1 MARTGRPPVLTVEQ
15 QAGIQAMRVQGRGAK
30 SIAHMV
36 GITVS
41 MVKRVFAK
49 WRPRR
54 ELPGSPAVAALPV
67 EPVHP
72 VRALPLP
79 VDSGR
84 CPLCGGQAVLVS
96 DLGVCQTCL
105 ARDVRTY
112 GERPV
117 ARGFCWVCAKHGALL
132 HVLTTGNTVVEGQC
146 GECWAW
152 ERSSILKRAAA
163 VPSRPEPD
171 SRGIVYLADGPH
183 LVRR

>member
-41 MVKRVFAK
+41 MVNRVFAK

-54 ELPGSPAVAALPV
+54 ERPGSPAAVALPV

-79 VDSGR
+79 ADSGR
-84 CPLCGGQAVLVS
+84 CPCGGRAVLVAV
-96 DLGVCQTCL
+96 LGVCQACVD
-105 ARDVRTY
+105 REVKDF
-112 GERPV
+112 GGRPV
-117 ARGFCWVCAKHGALL
+117 ARGFCWRCATHGALL
-132 HVLTTGNTVVEGQC
+132 HQITTGGNVVEGYC
-146 GECWAW
+146 GSCWAR
-152 ERSSILKRAAA
+152 EQASILKRAAA

-171 SRGIVYLADGPH
+171 SRGLVYPGPH